1 MNRLYHL
8 TWEMLKLVLNY
19 LGHASLRRYLYVS
32 SSRADYVLMLWI
44 ALHQDQ
50 GTPAYAPELS
60 LPAQSFSAWL
70 SIRTES
76 FSVYRDSYMRRDRK
90 PLSHP
95 HPFSPYALYD
105 SMDGCGVEESTSTDS
120 AGSLSED
127 SD

>member
-19 LGHASLRRYLYVS
+19 LGHASWRRPEYLYVS

-44 ALHQDQ
+44 ALHAKA

-76 FSVYRDSYMRRDRK
+76 FSVS
-90 PLSHP
+90 S
-95 HPFSPYALYD
+95 
-105 SMDGCGVEESTSTDS
+105 VI
-120 AGSLSED
+120 
-127 SD
+127 